1 MINYHLIITPL
12 YASILSIIFVG
23 LSIQVI
29 RLRRRLKISLGT
41 DEYSL
46 DKNFKQETDGHQLIL
61 RAVRVH
67 ANFSEYVPLVILL
80 MLCSEMSGASVWLLH
95 SIGILLLVGRISHA
109 YGVSRLNEIFK
120 YRVLGMAM
128 TFTSILVAAFFLIIN
143 YFRVM

>member
-1 MINYHLIITPL
+1 MINYYLITTPV
-12 YASILSIIFVG
+12 YVSILSIMFVG

-46 DKNFKQETDGHQLIL
+46 DKNFKQKIDGHQLIL
-61 RAVRVH
+61 RTVRVH
-67 ANFSEYVPLVILL
+67 ANFSEYVPLAVLL

-109 YGVSRLNEIFK
+109 YGVSCLNEVFK
-120 YRVLGMAM
+120 YRILGMAL
-128 TFTSILVAAFFLIIN
+128 TFTSILLAAFSLIIN
-143 YFRVM
+143 YIKII